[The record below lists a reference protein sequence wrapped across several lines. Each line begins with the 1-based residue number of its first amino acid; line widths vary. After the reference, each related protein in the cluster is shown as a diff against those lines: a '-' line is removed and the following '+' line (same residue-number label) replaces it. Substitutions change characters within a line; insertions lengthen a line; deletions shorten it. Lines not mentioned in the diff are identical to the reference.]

1 MIKNRA
7 KFAAITDNGLSS
19 RFFLFDFMLSN
30 QKKLIPWINWG
41 IAVSFVLSQFF
52 LQAASGLMAAFWQKD
67 FALNTTQVGFLSSV
81 FFIAYVGMQI
91 PVGLAYDRFGARKIL
106 LTASILLCLGT
117 FGLGF
122 SHNYWQ
128 AVIARILMGFGSSF
142 GFVGMLYTTSSW
154 FSSRY
159 FALLVGLAETLAM
172 IGVALAEIIMAWVI
186 SHYGWRVMLYIAGSG
201 MFLINFLIYIFVR
214 DRKTNQS
221 KAKKAI
227 ALKDALLKTI
237 RNKQVWFAGLYGFAT
252 FAVINVVVGL
262 WGIPFMTQYHK
273 LSLPTASSM
282 MSMVFI
288 GTAIGGP
295 FNAWFVERW
304 LNGRWLNRRFA
315 TTLFAIITA
324 ILFSALIYMPYL
336 SVKLG
341 FVLLFLIGFF
351 SSIYIQV
358 FAIVKDHTEPS
369 VRATALA
376 TTNMLLMASA
386 PILQPIIGKLL
397 AINYSFPQA
406 LSLLVFIFIIA
417 IGLSFGLDK
426 KELA

>member
-7 KFAAITDNGLSS
+7 KFAAFNNNGSLS
-19 RFFLFDFMLSN
+19 RFYQFNFMTFN
-30 QKKLIPWINWG
+30 KKRLMPWINWG

-52 LQAASGLMAAFWQKD
+52 LQAASGLMAASWQRD
-67 FALNTTQVGFLSSV
+67 FHLNTTQLGFLSSV

-117 FGLGF
+117 FGLSL
-122 SHNYWQ
+122 SHTYGQ
-128 AVIARILMGFGSSF
+128 AIIARILMGFGSSF

-172 IGVALAEIIMAWVI
+172 IGVALAEIIMGWVI
-186 SHYGWRVMLYIAGSG
+186 LHYGWRVMLYIAGSA
-201 MFLINFLIYIFVR
+201 MFLVNFLIYVFVR
-214 DRKTNQS
+214 DRKANHT
-221 KAKKAI
+221 KAKHTISLKV
-227 ALKDALLKTI
+227 ALVKTI
-237 RNKQVWFAGLYGFAT
+237 KNKQVWFAGLYGFAT

-262 WGIPFMTQYHK
+262 WGIPFLTQYHN

-295 FNAWFVERW
+295 FNAWFVDRW
-304 LNGRWLNRRFA
+304 LNGRLLNRQFS
-315 TTLFAIITA
+315 TTLFALLTTILFGVLIYIPNLSIIT
-324 ILFSALIYMPYL
+324 
-336 SVKLG
+336 G
-341 FVLLFLIGFF
+341 FALLFLIGFF

-358 FAIVKDHTEPS
+358 FAIVKDHTELNL
-369 VRATALA
+369 RATALA
-376 TTNMLLMASA
+376 ATNMLLMASA
-386 PILQPIIGKLL
+386 PVLQPVIGKLL
-397 AINYSFPQA
+397 ALNYSFPQA
-406 LSLLVFIFIIA
+406 LTLLEVIFIIA
-417 IGLSFGLDK
+417 IGLSFNLDK
-426 KELA
+426 KN

>member
-7 KFAAITDNGLSS
+7 RFAALTNNGSLN
-19 RFFLFDFMLSN
+19 RFYLFNFMISH
-30 QKKLIPWINWG
+30 QKRLMPWINWG

-52 LQAASGLMAAFWQKD
+52 LQAASGLMAASWQKD
-67 FALNTTQVGFLSSV
+67 FNLDTTQLGLLSAV

-91 PVGLAYDRFGARKIL
+91 PVGLAYDRYGARKIL
-106 LTASILLCLGT
+106 ITASVLLCLGT
-117 FGLGF
+117 FGLGL
-122 SHNYWQ
+122 SHTYWQ
-128 AVIARILMGFGSSF
+128 AIIARILMGFGSSF

-172 IGVALAEIIMAWVI
+172 IGVAVAEIIMGWVLT
-186 SHYGWRVMLYIAGSG
+186 HYGWRFMLFIAGSG
-201 MFLINFLIYIFVR
+201 MLFVNLFIYLFVR
-214 DRKTNQS
+214 DRKPNQS
-221 KAKKAI
+221 KIKKTI
-227 ALKDALLKTI
+227 SLKDALLMTAK
-237 RNKQVWFAGLYGFAT
+237 NKQVWLAGLYGFAT

-262 WGIPFMTQYHK
+262 WGIPFLTHYHK
-273 LSLPTASSM
+273 FTLPAASSM

-295 FNAWFVERW
+295 FNAWFVERF
-304 LNGRWLNRRFA
+304 LNGRWLNRQFS
-315 TTLFAIITA
+315 TTLFAVITT
-324 ILFSALIYMPYL
+324 ILFGILLYIPTL
-336 SVKLG
+336 STVTG
-341 FVLLFLIGFF
+341 FVLLFFIGFF

-358 FAIVKDHTEPS
+358 FAIVKDHTELS

-376 TTNMLLMASA
+376 ATNMLLMASA

-397 AINYSFPQA
+397 ALNYSYPQA

-417 IGLSFGLDK
+417 IGLSFSLDK
-426 KELA
+426 K